1 MEIVW
6 SFQHQLSLVGDNS
19 LVHELRVMTAPQ
31 LTRNIPGILAE
42 CSLSVG
48 IFVTSLEQL
57 GSMVKEKT
65 F

>member
-42 CSLSVG
+42 CSLSAG